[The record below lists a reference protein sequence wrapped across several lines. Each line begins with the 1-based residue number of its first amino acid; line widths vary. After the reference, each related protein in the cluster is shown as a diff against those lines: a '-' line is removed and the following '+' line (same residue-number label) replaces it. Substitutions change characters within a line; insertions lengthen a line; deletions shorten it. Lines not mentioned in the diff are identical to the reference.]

1 MIKLTR
7 EVRGNEIDYASVEHN
22 AMKRGAISDS
32 GRWENFEDHASDGYS
47 AATLEEQGW
56 PMRENREKRIDKW
69 IDNVSYNVKLN
80 AADSAAKNTPEQH
93 LTDQADWR
101 PAGQDVAVD
110 AEEQRWESRV
120 ASFAFGEDVEVRED
134 RGGFRRLIDQMI
146 ARTNEIR
153 EIERGDMALG
163 EAAVM
168 ANRPF
173 ENPENDLHVS
183 RELSAHED
191 DMEVDG
197 ASEFTGV

>member
-1 MIKLTR
+1 
-7 EVRGNEIDYASVEHN
+7 
-22 AMKRGAISDS
+22 MKRGAISDS

-47 AATLEEQGW
+47 AATIEEQGW
-56 PMRENREKRIDKW
+56 PMREKREKRIDEW
-69 IDNVSYNVKLN
+69 IDDVSNNVKLN
-80 AADSAAKNTPEQH
+80 AADSAAKNTPERP
-93 LTDQADWR
+93 LTDQANWR
-101 PAGQDVAVD
+101 SAGQDVAID
-110 AEEQRWESRV
+110 PEEQRWENGV
-120 ASFAFGEDVEVRED
+120 ASFAFGEDVEVWED
-134 RGGFRRLIDQMI
+134 REGIRRLINQMI

-153 EIERGDMALG
+153 SFKQGEMAFGD
-163 EAAVM
+163 AAVM